1 MIEREAQYEL
11 RSNMKNRTPLSNKV
25 RSSRWQNQQGITLVT
40 TLLLLVLLMGMSLT
54 MVLAVSSESL
64 INGYYG
70 RYRGSFYAADSGVA
84 AARQQIINNL
94 SSDIPAGF
102 NPATGP
108 IANTTTAGTAAQTAI
123 TAAFGNFTPVNT
135 ANSWQE
141 RFKITNVTV
150 PAPNTTITCTPVGG
164 TTTNCAAPGA
174 TVASPVTGYKYSFPY
189 SVTVIGQ
196 SQGSEV
202 ATLVDSGTIFLN
214 ASVTAASY
222 NQSFAAWGMFI
233 GTYALCSADLVP
245 GTITG
250 PVFTNGSWNFSN
262 SGPYTFTDPVGQ
274 SGAQA
279 GWDNGGCTAS
289 ATPTNGIHPTFT
301 GGFNVSQPSVS
312 LPTDSFNQ
320 EQAVLDGIGI
330 ASSNP
335 TNAQLSAALKNA
347 AGTAYP
353 VGGAASGVYLPYSI
367 NASTGAKTFTGGG
380 IFVQGNATV
389 QLTPASGSN
398 TSQVYTI
405 VNNGVTTTITIDPA
419 AGSAGTTTINTAGV
433 GIQTINGV
441 PQQMSSSG
449 LSIGDATMLFVNGNI
464 TGLSGP
470 GQGQAAIQNGT
481 ALSVVAS
488 GSNNI
493 TVTGDILYKTEPVT
507 MTGTP
512 TSTPPIDQLIPAN
525 NTGQVLGLF
534 TAGGNVYL
542 NNSQSNGNL
551 EIDASIATISA
562 TGSGA
567 IVNNGAGINTL
578 TIVGGRIQ
586 NTIQNIGATTRN
598 VLFDRRFLS
607 GGFAP
612 PWFPSTTV
620 TPGAGVG
627 GTVTATWKGTQWLNQ
642 TNYQ

>member
-1 MIEREAQYEL
+1 MIEHEAQDEL

-84 AARQQIINNL
+84 AARQQIMNNL
-94 SSDIPAGF
+94 SADIPPGF

-123 TAAFGNFTPVNT
+123 TAAFGGFTPVNT

-141 RFKITNVTV
+141 RFKITNVAV
-150 PAPNTTITCTPVGG
+150 PAPNTTITCTPIGG

-233 GTYALCSADLVP
+233 GTYALCSGDLVP

-274 SGAQA
+274 SGSQA
-279 GWDNGGCTAS
+279 GWDNGSCTAS

-330 ASSNP
+330 ASGNP

-353 VGGAASGVYLPYSI
+353 SGGAASGVYLPYSI

-389 QLTPASGSN
+389 KLTPASGSN
-398 TSQVYTI
+398 TAQVYTI

-433 GIQTINGV
+433 GTQTINGV

-481 ALSVVAS
+481 ALSIVAS

-567 IVNNGAGINTL
+567 IINNGAGINTL

-586 NTIQNIGATTRN
+586 NTIQNINTTTRN

-612 PWFPSTTV
+612 PWFPSTTI

>member
-1 MIEREAQYEL
+1 MIEREAQDEL
-11 RSNMKNRTPLSNKV
+11 RSNMKNRTPVSNKV

-40 TLLLLVLLMGMSLT
+40 TLLLLTLLMGMSLT

-64 INGYYG
+64 INGFYG

-84 AARQQIINNL
+84 AARQQIMNNL
-94 SSDIPAGF
+94 QAAIPAGW
-102 NPATGP
+102 NPAAGP

-123 TAAFGNFTPVNT
+123 TAAFGANFTPVST

-141 RFKITNVTV
+141 RFKITNVAV
-150 PAPNTTITCTPVGG
+150 PPPNTIITCQPIGG
-164 TTTNCAAPGA
+164 TTGNCAAPGA
-174 TVASPVTGYKYSFPY
+174 TVAAPVTGYKYSFPY
-189 SVTVIGQ
+189 TVTVIGQ

-202 ATLVDSGTIFLN
+202 ATVVDSGTIFLN
-214 ASVTAASY
+214 ASATAASY

-301 GGFNVSQPSVS
+301 GGFNVSQPSVA
-312 LPTDSFNQ
+312 LPPNSFNQ

-330 ASSNP
+330 ASASP
-335 TNAQLSAALKNA
+335 TNANLNAVLKNA

-353 VGGAASGVYLPYSI
+353 AGGAASGVYLPYSI
-367 NASTGAKTFTGGG
+367 NSSTGAKTFTGGG
-380 IFVQGNATV
+380 IFVQGDAKMT
-389 QLTPASGSN
+389 LAPAASSN
-398 TSQVYTI
+398 SAQVYTI
-405 VNNGVTTTITIDPA
+405 VNNGLTTTVTIDPA
-419 AGSAGTTTINTAGV
+419 AGSAGTTTITTPGLGTSV
-433 GIQTINGV
+433 VNGV
-441 PQQMSSSG
+441 PQQISSSG
-449 LSIGDATMLFVNGNI
+449 LSTGDATMLYVNGSI

-470 GQGQAAIQNGT
+470 GQGQPAIQNGT

-488 GSNNI
+488 GNNNV

-507 MTGTP
+507 MTGSV
-512 TSTPPIDQLIPAN
+512 STIDQLIPAN
-525 NTGQVLGLF
+525 NTGQVLGIF
-534 TAGGNVYL
+534 TAGGNVQL
-542 NNSQSNGNL
+542 QNSQANGNL

-562 TGSGA
+562 TGSGG
-567 IVNNGAGINTL
+567 IVNTGSAINTL

-586 NTIQNIGATTRN
+586 NTIQSINATTRN
-598 VLFDRRFLS
+598 VLFDRRFQS

-612 PWFPSTTV
+612 PWFPATTI
-620 TPGAGVG
+620 TPASGS
-627 GTVTATWKGTQWLNQ
+627 GT
-642 TNYQ
+642 